1 MTKLDYLLAVA
12 AVITFTLA
20 SSVLITLYVKNKSNE
35 AVKKLDILEEKDVL
49 TLSLRVLGLNI
60 SNFVFISMASSL
72 SSSSWFLVKLY
83 YPEALTS
90 AFIIAIVVF
99 VTCFI
104 VVIDLAHYRLAKFEH
119 HFLEYIE
126 TVQSCLSTGLSL
138 QQSMKFADEHA
149 DPYLKLQSSLLLQ
162 RMSMGSDAETSFAPL
177 IQRYNCE
184 TVRLFAHSIIT
195 HTQSQCDLTDMLKSV
210 CNMMA
215 LRTLDRQQL
224 KAKLSGTK
232 YAAVFSGVLP
242 YALVPLFNYTDP
254 TWFEPLLNDPN
265 GIAYLTVALLCQL
278 FGFLWLRL
286 SLRITL

>member
-1 MTKLDYLLAVA
+1 MTKLDYLLAIA
-12 AVITFTLA
+12 AVITFVLA
-20 SSVLITLYVKNKSNE
+20 ASVLVSLYAKNKSNQS
-35 AVKKLDILEEKDVL
+35 AKKVNILEEKDVL

-60 SNFVFISMASSL
+60 SNAWFISMACSL
-72 SSSSWFLVKLY
+72 SSSSWFLAKLY
-83 YPEALTS
+83 YPEASTS
-90 AFIIAIVVF
+90 AFIISIVVF

-104 VVIDLAHYRLAKFEH
+104 AVIDLAHYKLAKFEH
-119 HFLEYIE
+119 HFLEFIE

-138 QQSMKFADEHA
+138 QQSMQFADEHA
-149 DPYLKLQSSLLLQ
+149 DPYIKKQSTLLIQ

-177 IQRYNCE
+177 IERYNCE

-210 CNMMA
+210 CNMMS

-232 YAAVFSGVLP
+232 YAAVFSGFLP
-242 YALVPLFNYTDP
+242 YALIPLFSYTDP

-265 GIAYLTVALLCQL
+265 GIAFITVALLCQL

-286 SLRITL
+286 SLRVTL

>member
-35 AVKKLDILEEKDVL
+35 AVQKLDILEEKDVL

-72 SSSSWFLVKLY
+72 SSSAWFLVKLY

-138 QQSMKFADEHA
+138 QQSMKFADKHA